1 MVDAYD
7 RHFVFLSSSYDEKIR
22 IWDTRH
28 MKHPVHSTLA
38 SGGVWR
44 LKWDPHE
51 WKHLLAACMH
61 GGFSVLDYTDNAKPP
76 FFVAAYKEHQ
86 SLAYGSDW
94 CHLLG
99 EEAMIHVKDAI
110 RRPCRAGDDLRIVAT
125 CSFYDHKLC
134 VSSPN
139 AWSSEKL

>member
-1 MVDAYD
+1 MTDIS
-7 RHFVFLSSSYDEKIR
+7 FFLFSSYDEKIR

-28 MKHPVHSTLA
+28 MKHAVHSTPA

-51 WKHLLAACMH
+51 WKHLLTACMY
-61 GGFSVLDYTDNAKPP
+61 GGFAVLDYTDNTKPP
-76 FFVAAYKEHQ
+76 FIVAAYKEHQ

-94 CHLLG
+94 CHILG
-99 EEAMIHVKDAI
+99 KEAMILVKDAVTT
-110 RRPCRAGDDLRIVAT
+110 PCRAVDDLRIVAT

-134 VSSPN
+134 VSSLN